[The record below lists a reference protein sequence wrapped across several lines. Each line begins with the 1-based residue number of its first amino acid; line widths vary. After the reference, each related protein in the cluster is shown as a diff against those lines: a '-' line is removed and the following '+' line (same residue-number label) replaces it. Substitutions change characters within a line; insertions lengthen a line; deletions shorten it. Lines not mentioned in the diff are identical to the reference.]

1 MNLKTFYVRPHIPK
15 ELQPLYD
22 MAFNIWSTWDKE
34 ADRLMRRIDP
44 LLYREV
50 QHNPVA
56 MLNKLPADKL
66 KELSRDKGFL
76 YELDKVWQK
85 FSKYMEFEGVYTA
98 DDGKELPLA
107 KEDHIAYFSME
118 FGLHESVPIYSGG
131 LGILAGD
138 HLKAASDMGI
148 PLFGFGLLYK
158 YGYLTQ
164 RINMDGF
171 QEEEYIENMWY
182 LKPVREE
189 KNAKGEPLIFTMKLK
204 GEEIGV
210 KIWRIDVG
218 KIPLYLLDTNIPQNT
233 DYQKSITDHLYVADR
248 RKRIEQEILLGQG
261 AIIALPLLKLEPKVY
276 HLNEGHSAFL
286 IIERLK
292 NYMIKE
298 KMPFEKA
305 RQMVRQTTVF
315 TTHTPVIEGNEHYDE
330 ALIKEYLA
338 GDITELGIPPET
350 LINLGKID
358 DSKNFW
364 LPALAIRFSKY
375 SNGVSKL
382 HGEVSRQMWK
392 EIYPNLHINEVPI
405 DSVTNGVHLLS
416 WLSMEMTYLFDRY
429 VGPDYVHKAGD
440 PDVWEKVLEI
450 PDNEIWEAHKRR
462 KEQLITFI
470 RERMVLVLQKKGAPM
485 KQIKRVSTILNPDYL
500 TIGFARRFAPYKRAN
515 LLLTDAER
523 LKAILTNPQKPVQI
537 IFAGKAHPADVMGK
551 SLIKEVIDFAK
562 NNNLEDRVVFVEDYD
577 INVARHLVQGVD
589 MWLNTP
595 IKPME
600 ASGTSGMK
608 AGMNG
613 ILNLS
618 VLDGWWP
625 ECYDGENG
633 WAITAGDLYENYD
646 MKRSAEAMQIYDLL
660 DEEITELYYDKGNSY
675 FPVNWVKRMKQS
687 MFTVGK
693 NFNMHRMLRDYFY
706 KFYLPI
712 GINLYLLEEKNYEM
726 LDEVVAMD
734 EKLKKFWSKIYIKDV
749 FTDFDKKD
757 IQAEDTITVE
767 AYVFLDNAEKDL
779 IDAEMLYIFDDE
791 LRKVQP
797 LEFVERFND
806 NVAKFVGKLT
816 LQGSGIQG
824 FNIRI
829 RPKSKFFFE
838 TYPEYVKWY
847 IN

>member
-22 MAFNIWSTWDKE
+22 MSFNIWSTWDKE

-56 MLNKLPADKL
+56 LLNKLPAEKL
-66 KELSRDKGFL
+66 KELARDKGFL

-85 FSKYMEFEGVYTA
+85 FSKYMEFEGVYTS
-98 DDGKELPLA
+98 DDGSEVPLA
-107 KEDHIAYFSME
+107 KEDTIAYFSME

-148 PLFGFGLLYK
+148 PLFGFGLLYR

-171 QEEEYIENMWY
+171 QEEEYIENTWY
-182 LKPVREE
+182 LKPVREV
-189 KNAKGEPLIFTMKLK
+189 KNKKGEPFIFAMKLH
-204 GEEIGV
+204 GEDLWV
-210 KIWRIDVG
+210 KVWRIDVG
-218 KIPLYLLDTNIPQNT
+218 KIPLYLLDTNIEQNN
-233 DYQKSITDHLYVADR
+233 DYQKGITDHLYVADR

-261 AIIALPLLKLEPKVY
+261 AIIAIRELGLDPKVF

-292 NYMIKE
+292 KYMKE
-298 KMPFEKA
+298 AKMPFEKA

-315 TTHTPVIEGNEHYDE
+315 TTHTPVIEGNEHYDDS
-330 ALIKEYLA
+330 LIKEYLA
-338 GDITELGIPPET
+338 DDIPALGIPMDT
-350 LINLGKID
+350 LLALGKID

-364 LPALAIRFSKY
+364 LPAFAIRFSKY

-382 HGEVSRQMWK
+382 HGEVSRHMWK
-392 EIYPNLHINEVPI
+392 NIYQNLHINEVPI
-405 DSVTNGVHLLS
+405 DSVTNGVHLLT

-440 PDVWEKVLEI
+440 PDVWDKVLDI

-470 RERMVLVLQKKGAPM
+470 RERMIRMLQKKGAPM
-485 KQIKRVSTILNPDYL
+485 KQIKRVSNVLNPDYL

-537 IFAGKAHPADVMGK
+537 IFAGKAHPADLMGK

-562 NNNLEDRVVFVEDYD
+562 EHNLEDRLVFVEDYD

-613 ILNLS
+613 VLNLS

-625 ECYDGENG
+625 ESYNGENG
-633 WAITAGDLYENYD
+633 WAITAGDLYENFD
-646 MKRSAEAMQIYDLL
+646 MKKSAEAMQIYDLL
-660 DEEITELYYDKGNSY
+660 EDEITELYYDKGNSY
-675 FPVNWVKRMKQS
+675 FPGNWVKRMKQS
-687 MFTVGK
+687 MYTVGM
-693 NFNMHRMLRDYFY
+693 NFNMHRMLREYFY
-706 KFYLPI
+706 KYYLPI
-712 GINLYLLEEKNYEM
+712 GINLYLLEEKNFEM
-726 LDEVVAMD
+726 LDEVVEMD
-734 EKLKKFWSKIYIKDV
+734 EKLKKYWNKIYIKDV
-749 FTDFDKKD
+749 FSEFDKKD
-757 IQAEDTITVE
+757 IQAEDSIAIEV
-767 AYVFLDNAEKDL
+767 YVFLDSAEKEL
-779 IDAEMLYIFDDE
+779 IDVEMLYVHDDDQYHTITLDFKE
-791 LRKVQP
+791 K
-797 LEFVERFND
+797 FTD
-806 NVAKFVGKLT
+806 NVAKYTGT
-816 LQGSGIQG
+816 LMLKGSGVQG
-824 FNIRI
+824 MNIRI
-829 RPKSKFFFE
+829 RPRSKFFFE

-847 IN
+847 VN